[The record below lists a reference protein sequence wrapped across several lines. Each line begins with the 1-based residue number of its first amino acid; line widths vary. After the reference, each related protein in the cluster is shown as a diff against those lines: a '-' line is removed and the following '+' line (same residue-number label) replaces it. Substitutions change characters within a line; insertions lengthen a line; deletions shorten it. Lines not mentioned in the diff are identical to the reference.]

1 LLLKLSLKRFGIKEP
16 IRAGAIAAAFAVFAL
31 AFSGFFADFRDEAE
45 NRGLNLPNTYG
56 GRDRK
61 QYILETTGNGAAIFD
76 YDGDGFNDILI
87 TNGTTLAKNVS
98 EGRST
103 VQLYRNDGS
112 GHFSDVSAKAGF
124 NVEGWAQGVCVGDYD
139 NDGNTDVLITYYGH
153 NRLYRNQGDGTF
165 RDVTGQSGL
174 PASGT
179 RFGSGCSFVDYDRD
193 GLLDFVVANYADIDL
208 NTVPKPGSG
217 TYCEWKGLPVMCGPR
232 GLPEARNYLYHN
244 RGNGT
249 FEDVS
254 EKAGLLKAG
263 KRYGL
268 GVVAAD
274 FDNDGWP
281 DIYIACDMTP
291 SLFFRNK
298 HDGTFEERAVAA
310 GVAYNFDGQLQ
321 AGMGVAVADYDSDGR
336 LDIAK
341 TNFSGDLPSLFH
353 NDDGKFF
360 TDVSQQAGLASN
372 HLLGWGISF
381 ADFDEDGRP
390 DLIIANGHVYPEVD
404 KSAIGESYRQRT
416 LVYRN
421 MGGGKFADMTDQ
433 AGPAFKEL
441 RPARGLAVGDVTGDG
456 RPAVVIVNMNQT
468 PGLLVNHGARGHYL
482 YLRLRGTKSNRSAI
496 GARVM
501 LDSNGQKQ
509 TGEVMSGG
517 SFYSQNDLNLH
528 FGLGAAQRV
537 DKIEVRWPSG
547 ATQSWQNIP
556 ANQRLAIVEGEPQY
570 RKF

>member
-556 ANQRLAIVEGEPQY
+556 ASQRLAIVEGEPQY

>member
-441 RPARGLAVGDVTGDG
+441 RPARGLAVGDITGDG

-547 ATQSWQNIP
+547 ATQSWQNI
-556 ANQRLAIVEGEPQY
+556 AASQRLAIVEGEPQY

>member
-1 LLLKLSLKRFGIKEP
+1 
-16 IRAGAIAAAFAVFAL
+16 
-31 AFSGFFADFRDEAE
+31 
-45 NRGLNLPNTYG
+45 
-56 GRDRK
+56 
-61 QYILETTGNGAAIFD
+61 
-76 YDGDGFNDILI
+76 
-87 TNGTTLAKNVS
+87 
-98 EGRST
+98 
-103 VQLYRNDGS
+103 
-112 GHFSDVSAKAGF
+112 
-124 NVEGWAQGVCVGDYD
+124 
-139 NDGNTDVLITYYGH
+139 
-153 NRLYRNQGDGTF
+153 
-165 RDVTGQSGL
+165 
-174 PASGT
+174 
-179 RFGSGCSFVDYDRD
+179 
-193 GLLDFVVANYADIDL
+193 
-208 NTVPKPGSG
+208 
-217 TYCEWKGLPVMCGPR
+217 
-232 GLPEARNYLYHN
+232 
-244 RGNGT
+244 
-249 FEDVS
+249 
-254 EKAGLLKAG
+254 
-263 KRYGL
+263 
-268 GVVAAD
+268 VVAAD

-441 RPARGLAVGDVTGDG
+441 RPARGLAVGDITGDG

-509 TGEVMSGG
+509 TGDVMSGG

-528 FGLGAAQRV
+528 FGLGAAQRA

-547 ATQSWQNIP
+547 ATQTFQNIP
-556 ANQRLAIVEGEPQY
+556 ANQRVTIVEDEPQY